1 MQPLPIDPIL
11 PDLCATLR
19 ARPSVVLEAPPGAG
33 KTTRVPRALLDA
45 GFAERGEI
53 LVLEPRRL
61 AARLSARRVAEE
73 LGERVGETV
82 GYTMRFEEAAGP
94 ATRIRFVT
102 EGVLTRRLLVD
113 RELRGV
119 SAVVLDE
126 FHERHLAGDVALALL
141 RRLQRG
147 ARPDLRVV
155 VMSATLD
162 VGPIAAFL
170 GGPAPQPASTTD
182 AGVDAGIDHRAP
194 VIGAT
199 PAPVLRAEGR
209 MFDVAIEYLPA
220 ARVSAQ
226 AHGPGDRR
234 APPHWGDRTLESL
247 VASSVRQLIEEGLE
261 GDVLVFLPGS
271 AEIRRSMEACA
282 ALAKSEDLLLLP
294 LHGSLSAAE
303 QDRAVRPGDRR
314 KVILS
319 TNVAETSVTIDGVVA
334 VVDSGLA
341 RVASHAPWSGLPTL
355 RVAPVARSAAAQRA
369 GRAGRT
375 RPGRCL
381 RLYTRGD
388 LAARPEHEAPEIRR
402 LDLAET
408 VLELC
413 AAGVTDLEGF
423 GWLEAPPAAGLAAAE
438 ALLVRLGALDD
449 GRRVTPTGRR
459 MLRFPAHPRQ
469 ARMIV
474 EAERRGVADDG
485 CSLAALV
492 AERDLGAPAG
502 PREGHG
508 RRSDARHSSDLLAA
522 LQAFEEADRARFAV
536 DRLRWLGIDPA
547 RALAVERTRKQL
559 SRLADHRSA
568 APPETA
574 EAREIA
580 QRIAILAGYPDRVGR
595 LRRPANASGRSGREV
610 VLAAGGTAALSEAS
624 VIDEVDLVVAVDIEE
639 RSEGRSART
648 IVRAASAIEADWLLD
663 LFTDAIRD
671 TTEATWNAAAERVEV
686 VRRLSYDALVLDE
699 SRPAVGAS
707 GPLSEAAAREL
718 AAQARA
724 KGWRA
729 FVKGDALEGW
739 LLRVAF
745 VRAHCPDAGLPD
757 LGEDAVLA
765 ALEALCAGRRS
776 FAELRDADL
785 AGAVQASLPPAK
797 ARAVAE
803 LAPESVVLPGGR
815 RARLEY
821 AAGAPPSLASR
832 LQDFFGMAEGPRV
845 AGGRVPVVLHLC
857 APNQRPVQVTTDL
870 SGFWARHYP
879 AIARE
884 LRRRYPKHAWP
895 DDPAHAAPPTRAP
908 HRKG

>member
-19 ARPSVVLEAPPGAG
+19 TRPSVVLEAPPGAG

-147 ARPDLRVV
+147 ARPDLRLV

-162 VGPIAAFL
+162 AGPIAAFL
-170 GGPAPQPASTTD
+170 GAPEAQPASAAE
-182 AGVDAGIDHRAP
+182 AGGALGAP
-194 VIGAT
+194 AT
-199 PAPVLRAEGR
+199 ESPRCAILRAEGR
-209 MFDVAIEYLPA
+209 MFDVAIEHLPA
-220 ARVSAQ
+220 ARVSAS
-226 AHGPGDRR
+226 AHAAGDRR
-234 APPHWGDRTLESL
+234 APAHWGDRTLESL
-247 VASSVRQLIEEGLE
+247 VASSVRQLIEEGLD

-271 AEIRRSMEACA
+271 AEIRRSTEACA
-282 ALAKSEDLLLLP
+282 PLAKSADLLLLP
-294 LHGSLSAAE
+294 LHGSLSPAE
-303 QDRAVRPGDRR
+303 QDRAVRPADRR

-341 RVASHAPWSGLPTL
+341 RVAAHAPWSGLPTL
-355 RVAPVARSAAAQRA
+355 RVAPIARASAAQRA

-438 ALLVRLGALDD
+438 ALLVRLGALDEA
-449 GRRVTPTGRR
+449 RRLTESGRR

-474 EAERRGVADDG
+474 EAERRGIAEDG
-485 CSLAALV
+485 CTLAALV

-502 PREGHG
+502 PRDAHA
-508 RRSDARHSSDLLAA
+508 RRGDARHSSDLLAA
-522 LQAFEEADRARFAV
+522 LQTFEEADRARFAA
-536 DRLRWLGIDPA
+536 DRLRWLGVDPA

-559 SRLADHRSA
+559 SRLADARRA
-568 APPETA
+568 APPETL

-580 QRIAILAGYPDRVGR
+580 QRIAILSGYPDRVGR

-624 VIDEVDLVVAVDIEE
+624 VIDDVDLVVAVDIEE

-648 IVRAASAIEADWLLD
+648 VVRAASAIEADWLLD

-671 TTEATWNAAAERVEV
+671 TTEATWNAAAERAEV
-686 VRRLSYDALVLDE
+686 VRRLSYDGLVLDE
-699 SRPAVGAS
+699 SRPAAGAG

-718 AAQARA
+718 AAQAKA

-729 FVKGDALEGW
+729 FVKGDALDGW

-757 LGEDAVLA
+757 VGEDAVLA
-765 ALEALCAGRRS
+765 ALEALCEGRRS

-785 AGAVQASLPPAK
+785 AGAVRASLSPAQ
-797 ARAVAE
+797 ARALAE
-803 LAPESVVLPGGR
+803 LAPESIVLPGGR

-821 AAGAPPSLASR
+821 AADAPPSLASR

-879 AIARE
+879 AIAKE

-895 DDPAHAAPPTRAP
+895 DDPAHAAPPSRAP
-908 HRKG
+908 LRKG

>member
-11 PDLCATLR
+11 PDLCAALR
-19 ARPSVVLEAPPGAG
+19 AHPSVVLEAPPGAG

-147 ARPDLRVV
+147 ARPDLRLV

-162 VGPIAAFL
+162 AGPIAAFL
-170 GGPAPQPASTTD
+170 GAREAQPTSAAD
-182 AGVDAGIDHRAP
+182 AGGAP
-194 VIGAT
+194 TAEAPRCAT
-199 PAPVLRAEGR
+199 LRAEGR
-209 MFDVAIEYLPA
+209 MFDVAIEHLEP
-220 ARVSAQ
+220 ARVSASTR
-226 AHGPGDRR
+226 AAGDRR
-234 APPHWGDRTLESL
+234 APAHWGDRTLESL
-247 VASSVRQLIEEGLE
+247 VASSVRQLLDEGLD

-271 AEIRRSMEACA
+271 AEIRRSTEACA
-282 ALAKSEDLLLLP
+282 PLAKSADLLLLP
-294 LHGSLSAAE
+294 LHGSLSPAE
-303 QDRAVRPGDRR
+303 QDRAVRPADRR

-341 RVASHAPWSGLPTL
+341 RVAAHAPWSGLPTL
-355 RVAPVARSAAAQRA
+355 RVAPIARASAAQRA

-388 LAARPEHEAPEIRR
+388 FAARPEHEAPEIRR

-438 ALLVRLGALDD
+438 ALLVRLGALDE
-449 GRRVTPTGRR
+449 GRRVTPIGRR

-474 EAERRGVADDG
+474 EAERRGIAEDG
-485 CSLAALV
+485 CTLAAV
-492 AERDLGAPAG
+492 AAERDLGAPQG
-502 PREGHG
+502 PRAAH
-508 RRSDARHSSDLLAA
+508 ARHSSDLLAA
-522 LQAFEEADRARFAV
+522 LQTFDEADRARFAA
-536 DRLRWLGIDPA
+536 DRLRWLGVDPA

-559 SRLADHRSA
+559 ARLADHRGA

-574 EAREIA
+574 EEREIA
-580 QRIAILAGYPDRVGR
+580 QRIAILSGYPDRVGR

-648 IVRAASAIEADWLLD
+648 VVRSASAIEADWLLD

-686 VRRLSYDALVLDE
+686 VRRLSYDGLVLDE
-699 SRPAVGAS
+699 SRPAAS
-707 GPLSEAAAREL
+707 AVGPLAEAAAREL
-718 AAQARA
+718 AAQAKA

-757 LGEDAVLA
+757 VGEDAVLA
-765 ALEALCAGRRS
+765 ALEALCEGRRS

-785 AGAVQASLPPAK
+785 AAAVRASLSPAQ
-797 ARAVAE
+797 ARALAE
-803 LAPESVVLPGGR
+803 LAPESIVLPGGR

-821 AAGAPPSLASR
+821 AADAPPSLASR

-879 AIARE
+879 AIAKE

-895 DDPAHAAPPTRAP
+895 DDPARAAPPSRAP
-908 HRKG
+908 LRKG